1 MAETTNKE
9 ETKVTD
15 AAKDDKKSEA
25 AKKTTEKKVTTTAK
39 KEAKSD
45 DAVKAVEADKI
56 TEDNAAAEDI
66 SKKSKDAESATVEPR
81 VEAVESISESEIQ
94 SKQKSNSSS
103 INAAGAVEQ
112 SSINGETVKKTETK
126 FPIAHALTHPVTI
139 YRAPAGSFAGR
150 SFGGVLIIT
159 GEDVNGFTPVKLNRS
174 GIGIQT
180 GYVRT
185 VDLQ

>member
-9 ETKVTD
+9 ETKVAE
-15 AAKDDKKSEA
+15 AAKEDKKSEA
-25 AKKTTEKKVTTTAK
+25 AKKTAEKRSTATAK
-39 KEAKSD
+39 KETKA
-45 DAVKAVEADKI
+45 DAI
-56 TEDNAAAEDI
+56 
-66 SKKSKDAESATVEPR
+66 KDAEIEKGAETIEAEPEESKDDTATPAEQIVE
-81 VEAVESISESEIQ
+81 EAVESTSEPEIHDNQ
-94 SKQKSNSSS
+94 ESTSTSV
-103 INAAGAVEQ
+103 NADVTDEQ
-112 SSINGETVKKTETK
+112 SSPDSRAVKATESK

-159 GEDVNGFTPVKLNRS
+159 GEDANGFTPVKLNRS